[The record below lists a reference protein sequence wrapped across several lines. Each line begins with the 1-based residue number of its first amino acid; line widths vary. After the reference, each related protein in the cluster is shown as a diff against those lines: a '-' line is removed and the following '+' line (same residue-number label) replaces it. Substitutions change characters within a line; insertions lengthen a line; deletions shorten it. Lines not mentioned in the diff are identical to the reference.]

1 MNKRPNDLVATLY
14 VFPGIGFI
22 TAALVSCV
30 VSATVIAGAFAVK
43 KFGGETLLR
52 LDTLYTIHIFIVILC
67 IENNI
72 RSRLLVKLG
81 PMTGLMVRRTWKSSP
96 AKEAK

>member
-1 MNKRPNDLVATLY
+1 MNKRQNDLVATLY
-14 VFPGIGFI
+14 VFPGIGFM
-22 TAALVSCV
+22 TAASLVSCV

-67 IENNI
+67 IVIN
-72 RSRLLVKLG
+72 G
-81 PMTGLMVRRTWKSSP
+81 C
-96 AKEAK
+96 